1 MAVYP
6 WSFHV
11 CWGLKVRLPQPIYI
25 ALGANLGSPANSFSK
40 ALSTLK
46 ENGCEILNI
55 SGLWQ
60 SPSWPPD
67 VPAPDYINACAQI
80 EFKGTAPSLL
90 GLLHHT
96 EAALGRRRAALNA
109 PRPIDL
115 DLLDFRGE
123 VLRTP
128 EIKIPHPRM
137 MNRGFVLFPL
147 SQIAPKWKHPVT
159 KEDINRTLSR
169 LPLSDVAQM
178 KYLGRFVFPLP
189 A

>member
-25 ALGANLGSPANSFSK
+25 ALGANLGSPANSFAE
-40 ALSTLK
+40 ALAILEK
-46 ENGCEILNI
+46 NGCEILNV

-80 EFKGTAPSLL
+80 EYKKAARSLL
-90 GLLHHT
+90 ELLHHT
-96 EAALGRRRAALNA
+96 EAALGRTRAALNA
-109 PRPIDL
+109 PRPLDL
-115 DLLDFRGE
+115 DLLGFRGE
-123 VLRTP
+123 VLDMP

-147 SQIAPKWKHPVT
+147 SQIAPNWHHPVT
-159 KEDINRTLSR
+159 KESINHAISR
-169 LPLSDVAQM
+169 LPLRDVLPM